1 MCQERKLSMKFK
13 EFFEYDISNMIKGIA
28 KKFSYGT
35 YCGPNKIGDIVSK
48 PCNIHDNGEKLK
60 PPKDKL
66 DSLCMKHDIDYCKCG
81 DDWTAGLIGYKGSE
95 CSREADRSF
104 IDRLNKNMD
113 SMGSKERFVANLI
126 LSYFKVHGNL
136 QKMI

>member
-1 MCQERKLSMKFK
+1 MKFK

-28 KKFSYGT
+28 RKFSYGT

-81 DDWTAGLIGYKGSE
+81 DEWTAGLIGNKGSE
-95 CSREADRSF
+95 CSREADRNF
-104 IDRLNKNMD
+104 IDKLTTNMD
-113 SMGSKERFVANLI
+113 SMGRKEKFVANLI
-126 LSYFKVHGNL
+126 LSYFKVHGSL